1 MNRHRCFTTFLVCAL
16 FLDVGSDL
24 AEAQVPPVAQ
34 LKSKLQLRYRRARSG
49 SPIPVI
55 WKFDWP
61 DRPVARG
68 TLEYEAYDES
78 TLLAEV
84 RIPDF
89 VFSPGKNEFNLLLPA
104 FFVSSSATSLTIRS
118 RFVTSNQSFEF
129 AEQML
134 RVPTPYVQW
143 FSVGVV
149 AGAQAGATAAE
160 LRFFDKIRLETF
172 LSPEAAVNQ
181 SATVS
186 FDVKTSELP
195 SDPLTLCNFDVLAI
209 TPTALAE
216 LRADQ
221 SDALR
226 KWVAAGGSL
235 CVIVGG
241 GLEPR
246 HADLLNDLTSELP
259 ARPKFVVGPKGF
271 LLPDED
277 PPGKVLTVPKGLGR
291 VAVLRPKL
299 FETLDPD
306 ATTWIETARFLL
318 KGRKNAQLGWDE
330 ESEFVQVNGRAAQG
344 AQPRTPARGP
354 WGRNSPFENLNA
366 APLGHLDELFALL
379 MPIGVSTVPI
389 GVIALILAAY
399 VVTIGPI
406 DYFVLGALRLRRFT
420 WVLFPIV
427 TIGFAAYT
435 LWLSQ
440 RYLGST
446 DSRRAIEIYD
456 VVAGGPVA
464 RRSRIEM
471 LFLSQENTVPTPVDN
486 GLFSV
491 VGRGNVMSR
500 VPLPQVTSNDTPQTV
515 GVNDRF
521 PTNYQIVQQI
531 PQWRPVLNRFFWI
544 DPKPSVIYQPA
555 GLPGAAGF
563 DWDVAGRDLLGN
575 PGGVS
580 LAERVRRAFGP
591 QACAVVMCGPSV
603 IYVLNDLKELQH
615 WHANFG
621 PISNRGQRSNFL
633 PDIVRELCQRAPQQ
647 LFEYTANVSPNGG
660 PELDDLAISDSTD
673 PRQAVLVIAVETE
686 STLYLYRR
694 VYSGSP

>member
-1 MNRHRCFTTFLVCAL
+1 MNRHRCFATFIVCAL
-16 FLDVGSDL
+16 FLDVGSEL
-24 AEAQVPPVAQ
+24 AEAQIPPAAQ

-61 DRPVARG
+61 DRPVTRG

-89 VFSPGKNEFNLLLPA
+89 VLSPGKNEFNLLFPA
-104 FFVSSSATSLTIRS
+104 FFVGSSATSLTIRS

-134 RVPTPYVQW
+134 RVPTQYLQW
-143 FSVGVV
+143 FSLGVV
-149 AGAQAGATAAE
+149 AGAQARATAAE
-160 LRFFDKIRLETF
+160 MRFFDKIRLETF
-172 LSPEAAVNQ
+172 LPPEAAVNQ

-216 LRADQ
+216 LRADH

-389 GVIALILAAY
+389 GVDRFDLGCLRGDDRPDRLLRAGCPAAAAIYLRAVSDRDDRIRGVHPLAL
-399 VVTIGPI
+399 
-406 DYFVLGALRLRRFT
+406 
-420 WVLFPIV
+420 
-427 TIGFAAYT
+427 
-435 LWLSQ
+435 SSC
-440 RYLGST
+440 YLGST

-456 VVAGGPVA
+456 VVPGGAVA

-471 LFLSQENTVPTPVDN
+471 LFLSQENTVPTPVES

-491 VGRGNVMSR
+491 VGRGNMMSR
-500 VPLPQVTSNDTPQTV
+500 VPLPQVNSNDTPQTV

-521 PTNYQIVQQI
+521 PDQL
-531 PQWRPVLNRFFWI
+531 PDRPNRFPNGDPCSI
-544 DPKPSVIYQPA
+544 DSSGSIPNLPSFINRRVCLA
-555 GLPGAAGF
+555 RRGLIGM
-563 DWDVAGRDLLGN
+563 
-575 PGGVS
+575 S
-580 LAERVRRAFGP
+580 LAGT
-591 QACAVVMCGPSV
+591 
-603 IYVLNDLKELQH
+603 Y
-615 WHANFG
+615 
-621 PISNRGQRSNFL
+621 
-633 PDIVRELCQRAPQQ
+633 
-647 LFEYTANVSPNGG
+647 
-660 PELDDLAISDSTD
+660 
-673 PRQAVLVIAVETE
+673 
-686 STLYLYRR
+686 
-694 VYSGSP
+694 